1 MAHASTDTAVTV
13 RRLSDVSA
21 VDITA
26 SRADNPAAFGT
37 VSRSILV
44 YAAWASVFVYLAFA
58 FWYFDFARMFQP
70 SENAQ
75 RLLAAMFR
83 WEDMATWQ
91 YANIYRGIAETLAMA
106 FLGTFLASLVALIVG
121 FLAARNV
128 VRIPVFRHT
137 IRRILDVFR
146 GVDQLVWALV
156 FVRAVGLGPLA
167 GVLAIFIS
175 DIGTL
180 SKLYSEAIENI
191 DRKQVEGIKATGAG
205 QVRTIR
211 FGILPQVFPVFLS
224 QSLYF
229 LESNTRSATI
239 LGIVGAGG
247 IGMIIIER
255 FRATLYDQVVFV
267 VINVLILVAII
278 DWVSKKIRMKFIG
291 EVGH

>member
-1 MAHASTDTAVTV
+1 MATPTV
-13 RRLSDVSA
+13 SAPVRTLSDLSQG
-21 VDITA
+21 DITA
-26 SRADNPAAFGT
+26 ARASNPDAFGNT
-37 VSRSILV
+37 GRSLLV
-44 YAAWASVFVYLAFA
+44 YAVWAAVFVYLVFA

-83 WEDMATWQ
+83 WQDMETWQ
-91 YANIYRGIAETLAMA
+91 YGNIYRGIAETLAMA
-106 FLGTFLASLVALIVG
+106 FLGTFLASLVALIIG
-121 FLAARNV
+121 FLAARNI
-128 VRIPVFRHT
+128 VRIPIFRHT
-137 IRRILDVFR
+137 VRRILDVFR

-191 DRKQVEGIKATGAG
+191 DRKQVEGIRATGAG

-291 EVGH
+291 DVSH

>member
-1 MAHASTDTAVTV
+1 MAVART
-13 RRLSDVSA
+13 LSS
-21 VDITA
+21 ITA
-26 SRADNPAAFGT
+26 ADVAALKADNPDAFGNFGK
-37 VSRSILV
+37 SFLIYS
-44 YAAWASVFVYLAFA
+44 AWAAVFLYLAFA
-58 FWYFDFARMFQP
+58 FWYFDFGRIFEP

-75 RLLAAMFR
+75 RLLNAMFR
-83 WEDMATWQ
+83 WEDMETWQ
-91 YANIYRGIAETLAMA
+91 YGNIYRGIAETLAMA
-106 FLGTFLASLVALIVG
+106 FLGTFLASLVALVIG

-128 VRIPVFRHT
+128 VRFGLFRHT
-137 IRRILDVFR
+137 VRRILDIFR
-146 GVDQLVWALV
+146 GIDQLVWALV

-191 DRKQVEGIKATGAG
+191 DRKQVEGIRSTGAG
-205 QVRTIR
+205 PVRTIR
-211 FGILPQVFPVFLS
+211 FGILPQVLPVFLS

-278 DWVSKKIRMKFIG
+278 DWVSRKIRMKFIG
-291 EVGH
+291 EVGE

>member
-1 MAHASTDTAVTV
+1 MATTTV
-13 RRLSDVSA
+13 SAPVRTLSDLSQA
-21 VDITA
+21 DITA
-26 SRADNPAAFGT
+26 ARASNPDAFGNAG
-37 VSRSILV
+37 RSLLV
-44 YAAWASVFVYLAFA
+44 YAVWAAVFVYLGFA

-83 WEDMATWQ
+83 WQDMETWQ
-91 YANIYRGIAETLAMA
+91 YGNIYRGIAETLAMA
-106 FLGTFLASLVALIVG
+106 FLGTFLASLVALVIG
-121 FLAARNV
+121 FLAARNI
-128 VRIPVFRHT
+128 VRISIFRHT
-137 IRRILDVFR
+137 VRRILDVFR

-191 DRKQVEGIKATGAG
+191 DRKEVEGIRATGGG

-291 EVGH
+291 DVSH

>member
-1 MAHASTDTAVTV
+1 MATTTATTVRSLSEISASTIA
-13 RRLSDVSA
+13 A
-21 VDITA
+21 A
-26 SRADNPAAFGT
+26 RANHKEAFGNT
-37 VSRSILV
+37 ARSLLV
-44 YAAWASVFVYLAFA
+44 YAAWASVFLFLAFA
-58 FWYFDFARMFQP
+58 FWHFDFGRVLQP

-83 WEDMATWQ
+83 WEDMESWQ
-91 YANIYRGIAETLAMA
+91 YGNIYRGIAETLAMA
-106 FLGTFLASLVALIVG
+106 FLGTFLASLVALFVG
-121 FLAARNV
+121 FLAARNI
-128 VRIPVFRHT
+128 VRIPLFRHT
-137 IRRILDVFR
+137 VRRVLDVFR

-191 DRKQVEGIKATGAG
+191 DRKQVEGVRATGAG
-205 QVRTIR
+205 PVRTIR
-211 FGILPQVFPVFLS
+211 FGILPQVLPVFLS

-267 VINVLILVAII
+267 VINVLILIAII

-291 EVGH
+291 ETGH